1 MGLERGDV
9 GLAMNRR
16 PCRRPLRLERA
27 RDGGRKNRVKSIESE
42 SSETRASAK
51 SSGESEK

>member
-16 PCRRPLRLERA
+16 PCGRPLRLERA